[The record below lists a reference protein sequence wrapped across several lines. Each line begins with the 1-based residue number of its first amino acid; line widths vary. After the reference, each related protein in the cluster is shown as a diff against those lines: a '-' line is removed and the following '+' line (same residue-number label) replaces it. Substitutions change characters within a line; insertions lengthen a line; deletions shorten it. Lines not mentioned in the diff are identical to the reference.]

1 MDIHGTVAHG
11 IFAVCGEFELDR
23 RSPCLDER
31 LQVEPCGKKVYE
43 IATSVHE
50 TIANPDFELSIS
62 PPALS
67 CTIPVFHLLFQLL
80 SSLSPLFALE
90 KV

>member
-23 RSPCLDER
+23 QSPCLDER
-31 LQVEPCGKKVYE
+31 LQVEPCGKKVCE
-43 IATSVHE
+43 IATSVDE